1 MRIYRQMILIIIIL
15 VGVIPLTIAVQ
26 GKKSTIFPE
35 QEGWKRTK
43 NIQIYSRDT
52 LYQYVNGAADLYLS
66 YDFQDLQVAEYKDK
80 KKAQLTIEVY
90 RHRTPS
96 AAFGI
101 YTQERPSECNFLDIG
116 FQSYS
121 EEGVLNF
128 VSGKYYVKI
137 YGYYLGPNILSVM
150 HEFAKKINAN
160 LGQKTV
166 LIKVLECFPV
176 QNKIKNSEKYI
187 IKDVI
192 GYSFFHSGYTVDY
205 KEEDSK
211 FRLFILEGKD
221 IKDAQFM
228 VSQYLAKLGQNQK
241 TANEGEFYVLDDQ
254 YHGSV
259 AFVWKS
265 NYIWGTIG
273 IREADLQLKYLNLIK
288 DGLLARKLIK

>member
-1 MRIYRQMILIIIIL
+1 MRIDKQMILIIIIL
-15 VGVIPLTIAVQ
+15 AGAIPLTIAAQ
-26 GKKSTIFPE
+26 GKKTTIFPE
-35 QEGWKRTK
+35 QENWKRTK

-52 LYQYVNGAADLYLS
+52 LYQYVDGAADQYLS

-90 RHRTPS
+90 RHKTPS

-101 YTQERPSECNFLDIG
+101 YTQERPSEGNFLDIG
-116 FQSYS
+116 FQGYA

-137 YGYYLGPNILSVM
+137 YGYYLGPNALSVM

-166 LIKVLECFPV
+166 SIKVLECFPS
-176 QNKIKNSEKYI
+176 QDKIKNSEKYI
-187 IKDVI
+187 IKDVV

-205 KEEDSK
+205 KEGDSK

-221 IKDAQFM
+221 VKDAESM
-228 VSQYLAKLGQNQK
+228 VSQYLAKLGQSQK
-241 TANEGEFYVLDDQ
+241 TANEGEFYVLNDQ
-254 YHGSV
+254 YHGAV